1 MKNIFLTGAVMM
13 LLLFTYKKDL
23 DIPAD
28 GLQAD
33 HKNDVLATRP
43 MASYCQ

>member
-1 MKNIFLTGAVMM
+1 MM
-13 LLLFTYKKDL
+13 LLLFSCKKDL
-23 DIPAD
+23 GIPVN

-43 MASYCQ
+43 MASYVNNLKYSQ